1 MRKIIGFL
9 SENIINEKAMRLS
22 KLMLEDDD
30 SWDWLSKEI
39 NIQSLEKSQVESL
52 LTFISESTKR
62 NIKRKTII
70 ADFFH

>member
-1 MRKIIGFL
+1 
-9 SENIINEKAMRLS
+9 
-22 KLMLEDDD
+22 MLEDDD

-39 NIQSLEKSQVESL
+39 HIQSLEKSQVESL